1 MATIN
6 KNTLI
11 GVDLGGTK
19 VAVGKIVDGTL
30 NNTIWE
36 LIPSSSD
43 NPNDTLDLIIDLLS
57 KLVDDNVAGI
67 GIGVPGMADKD
78 GIVYDLQNIP
88 AWKKVHLKRILE
100 AKFNI
105 PVFIDNDAN
114 CFALGEYR
122 FGANAGIDDFVG
134 LSLGTGM
141 GAGIVKN
148 GLLMPD
154 ASCISGEFGNIP
166 YLKSTYEDYC
176 SGKFFNQY
184 YGQEGQKIAAEA
196 DLGVEWAINAF
207 NEFGVHLG
215 NAIKTIKF
223 AVDPQSVIIGGSV
236 ASSRKFFEDSMWK
249 TIRDFPYLKALEDFE
264 VFFSETENVAVLGA
278 ASLVYENF
286 GRTQHNKLKN

>member
-1 MATIN
+1 MAIIK

-19 VAVGKIVDGTL
+19 VAAGKIVGGKL
-30 NNTIWE
+30 EKTIWE
-36 LIPSSSD
+36 LIPSSSNNAD
-43 NPNDTLDLIIDLLS
+43 DTLGLIVKMLS
-57 KLVDDNVAGI
+57 KLLDENVAGI
-67 GIGVPGMADKD
+67 GIGVPGMADKE

-88 AWKKVHLKRILE
+88 AWKEVHLKSILE

-105 PVFIDNDAN
+105 PVFVDNDAN

-122 FGANAGIDDFVG
+122 FGANAGIDDLVG

-154 ASCISGEFGNIP
+154 ASCVSGEFGNIP
-166 YLKSTYEDYC
+166 YLKATYEDYC
-176 SGKFFNQY
+176 SGKFFIQN
-184 YGQEGQKIAAEA
+184 YGCEGNKVADEA
-196 DLGVEWAINAF
+196 NLGAEWAINAF

-223 AVDPQSVIIGGSV
+223 AVDPKCVIIGGSV
-236 ASSRKFFEDSMWK
+236 ARSKKYFEDSMWK
-249 TIRDFPYLKALEDFE
+249 TIRDFPYPKALKDFE
-264 VFFSETENVAVLGA
+264 VFFSETENVAILGA
-278 ASLVYENF
+278 ASLVYESF
-286 GRTQHNKLKN
+286 GHTKHNQITN